1 MNEFYECVS
10 EGNRLPWEKL
20 MAFSFHLP
28 GL

>member
-1 MNEFYECVS
+1 
-10 EGNRLPWEKL
+10 